1 MIKAM
6 LVGVLG
12 FVAGVAALAV
22 ARGLPEARAQATPKL
37 LIMKVD
43 PDSSSGKSGPI
54 TSLYVSNPGG
64 DSQLLIR
71 MAGAACVIHMASLAD
86 ALSLRA
92 QINSAQTSSI
102 SCVDSSA
109 HYVLP
114 SPPTATQYFI
124 LNTAP

>member
-12 FVAGVAALAV
+12 FVAGVAALAI
-22 ARGLPEARAQATPKL
+22 ARGLPEARAQATPKS
-37 LIMKVD
+37 LITKMD
-43 PDSSSGKSGPI
+43 PDSSNGKSAPI

-71 MAGAACVIHMASLAD
+71 VAGGACVIHMASLAD

-102 SCVDSSA
+102 TCIDGSG
-109 HYVLP
+109 HYVLA
-114 SPPTATQYFI
+114 SPPTSTQYFI